1 MCCFSKC
8 LGGAQ
13 CLATIEQD
21 PWVTDQKLGVELALV
36 VAVRGEALA
45 KAWAEV
51 PDVVWAKAWAE
62 VPDVV
67 WAKAWAGVPDA
78 VWGKAWAAE
87 LATGVVG
94 KRHKKLIQ
102 TL

>member
-1 MCCFSKC
+1 
-8 LGGAQ
+8 
-13 CLATIEQD
+13 
-21 PWVTDQKLGVELALV
+21 
-36 VAVRGEALA
+36 
-45 KAWAEV
+45 V

>member
-1 MCCFSKC
+1 
-8 LGGAQ
+8 
-13 CLATIEQD
+13 
-21 PWVTDQKLGVELALV
+21 VTDQKLGVELALV

-62 VPDVV
+62 VPDV
-67 WAKAWAGVPDA
+67 AWA
-78 VWGKAWAAE
+78 KAWAAE

-102 TL
+102 IL